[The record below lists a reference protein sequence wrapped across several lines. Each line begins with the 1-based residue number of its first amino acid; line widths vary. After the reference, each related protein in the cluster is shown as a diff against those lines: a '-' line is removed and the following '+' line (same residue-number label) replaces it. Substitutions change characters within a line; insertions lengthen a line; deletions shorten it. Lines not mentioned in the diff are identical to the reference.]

1 MVGSPVKFTMS
12 EYQYYEFRAID
23 RPLGQGQMN
32 ELRALS
38 TRAEITPVSF
48 RNVYNYGSF
57 KGDPRGLMERYFDA
71 FVYVANW
78 GTHELM
84 LRIPRRFIDVDAASA
99 YFDGEVLSLTAG
111 KEHVVTEF
119 SVNFEPDAW
128 VEGEHWMASLVGLR
142 DELMHGDFRAL
153 YIGWLASL
161 PRHVGSGN
169 DDFDG
174 EDSDAEDRFDGED
187 LDADPDDD
195 SGAGDDEDRL
205 EPPVPPGLAKLST
218 SLLTLVEFLQVEDE
232 LIEVAA
238 ASSSARVDA
247 EPTPD
252 ELERWIESI
261 PVGDKDDLLLRLLD
275 GESVHLLRS
284 ELQMRFRDSRNAGKP
299 RAPEVERRTAAQL
312 VAARNA
318 LVAEKERKAS
328 ERKRAEKETREHEEA
343 VARSRALDALAGREA
358 EAWREVNDLIAT
370 KRPDDYDRAVSLLLD
385 LKDLAIRSGRK
396 ADALAR
402 IRDLRERHR
411 NKPSLIKR
419 FNDRNLGP

>member
-1 MVGSPVKFTMS
+1 MS

-23 RPLGQGQMN
+23 RPLGQDQMN

-84 LRIPRRFIDVDAASA
+84 FRIPRRFIDVEAASA
-99 YFDGEVLSLTAG
+99 YCDGEVLSLTTT
-111 KEHVVTEF
+111 KEHVIIEF
-119 SVNFEPDAW
+119 SFSFEPDEW
-128 VEGEHWMASLVGLR
+128 VDGEHWMASLVGLR

-161 PRHVGSGN
+161 PRDVGYGK
-169 DDFDG
+169 DDFDR
-174 EDSDAEDRFDGED
+174 EDPDAEDDFDGED
-187 LDADPDDD
+187 LDAEPDDA
-195 SGAGDDEDRL
+195 SGDDEDQL

-247 EPTPD
+247 QPTPD
-252 ELERWIESI
+252 ELGRWLKSI
-261 PVGDKDDLLLRLLD
+261 PVGDKDDVLLRLLD
-275 GESVHLLRS
+275 GESVHLLRN
-284 ELQMRFRDSRNAGKP
+284 ELQKRFRDSSDAGKP

-328 ERKRAEKETREHEEA
+328 ERKRAEKETREREEA

-385 LKDLAIRSGRK
+385 LKDLAVRSGRK
-396 ADALAR
+396 ADAVAR